1 MIFCFL
7 TLAANAY
14 LLYSLHAKT
23 DRILWE
29 AHQIQNDVNNQL
41 NSMYTQIS
49 RQKEQITELKEY
61 VEKSQSLFH
70 ETRADMKFR
79 DGKLYVTAEA
89 IPKSQSEGQQVIA
102 GIQAG
107 DRVYEAFL
115 DDDGRAVLEVD
126 VSSSLQPYFKII
138 NGDETVTEYTDKI
151 TPAAQMEVSISSEWD
166 GTDQLQIILDSQAE
180 EAAGSSFG
188 EGTFILVKTGEIHP
202 EPGTGYGGGSFRAS
216 ASLEGEAPDL
226 PEEVPEGIRIPA
238 NRVSQGDFAIY
249 QGDFSEYAQK
259 KDGSQYQVYFTVETD
274 GGLTYLTYPNPAVE
288 FSFYEGGTSRSTSG
302 SRMYPVFDLQKD

>member
-1 MIFCFL
+1 MFL
-7 TLAANAY
+7 LAANAY

-107 DRVYEAFL
+107 DRVYEAPL
-115 DDDGRAVLEVD
+115 DDDGRAVLEV
-126 VSSSLQPYFKII
+126 IH
-138 NGDETVTEYTDKI
+138 
-151 TPAAQMEVSISSEWD
+151 AAYRS
-166 GTDQLQIILDSQAE
+166 AK
-180 EAAGSSFG
+180 
-188 EGTFILVKTGEIHP
+188 EGCRVALP
-202 EPGTGYGGGSFRAS
+202 WAS
-216 ASLEGEAPDL
+216 TAD
-226 PEEVPEGIRIPA
+226 R
-238 NRVSQGDFAIY
+238 
-249 QGDFSEYAQK
+249 
-259 KDGSQYQVYFTVETD
+259 
-274 GGLTYLTYPNPAVE
+274 
-288 FSFYEGGTSRSTSG
+288 
-302 SRMYPVFDLQKD
+302 PVDNWR

>member
-1 MIFCFL
+1 
-7 TLAANAY
+7 
-14 LLYSLHAKT
+14 
-23 DRILWE
+23 
-29 AHQIQNDVNNQL
+29 
-41 NSMYTQIS
+41 
-49 RQKEQITELKEY
+49 
-61 VEKSQSLFH
+61 
-70 ETRADMKFR
+70 MKFR

-89 IPKSQSEGQQVIA
+89 IPKSQSEEQKVIA

-188 EGTFILVKTGEIHP
+188 EGTFILVKTEKSIRNRERDMEAVLSALLP
-202 EPGTGYGGGSFRAS
+202 VWRERRRIFRKKCGKES
-216 ASLEGEAPDL
+216 D
-226 PEEVPEGIRIPA
+226 PA
-238 NRVSQGDFAIY
+238 NRVLQGDFSVY

-259 KDGSQYQVYFTVETD
+259 KDGSQYQV
-274 GGLTYLTYPNPAVE
+274 PWK
-288 FSFYEGGTSRSTSG
+288 
-302 SRMYPVFDLQKD
+302 RMGVLPI